1 VSEGKAKRL
10 SRRSIVL
17 LSVRNPVVRKNR
29 PEVFDCRETEQKF
42 IQKFRS
48 LLRSDL
54 SDKDALAAVQHPEH
68 FGELGK
74 RESLIRLSQHY
85 WNETLCNL
93 GSSVNRGIF
102 MPDAPRGCGRL
113 VTGEYDSKKLEFV
126 DAHRR
131 MDGTRRVKAA
141 NFVAGSFNGGII
153 ASVGHGPDDFISES
167 PDSCKDQKAEWNVMV
182 TLIAMTNSFLQN
194 QRLSQE
200 EIVSEMQRIFD
211 PTFNKKNVTLVCA
224 CGVRENRE
232 LRLPEGV
239 QADAEMPFTCKT
251 CNGPYPNN
259 ARSRMRRKNAVA
271 STTGRAGKNPTELK
285 EVEVESNYDL
295 AAD

>member
-1 VSEGKAKRL
+1 L
-10 SRRSIVL
+10 
-17 LSVRNPVVRKNR
+17 
-29 PEVFDCRETEQKF
+29 FDCRETEQKF

-48 LLRSDL
+48 LLRSNL

-74 RESLIRLSQHY
+74 RGSLLRLSQHY

-93 GSSVNRGIF
+93 GSSVSRGIF
-102 MPDAPRGCGRL
+102 LPEAPSGRGRL
-113 VTGEYDSKKLEFV
+113 VTGGYDSNQIEIV
-126 DAHRR
+126 DAQHRT
-131 MDGTRRVKAA
+131 DGTRRVKAA
-141 NFVAGSFNGGII
+141 NFVARSFNGGII

-167 PDSCKDQKAEWNVMV
+167 PDSCKDQMAECNVMV
-182 TLIAMTNSFLQN
+182 TLIAVTNSFLQN

-200 EIVSEMQRIFD
+200 EIMSEMQHIFD
-211 PTFNKKNVTLVCA
+211 PTFNKKSVTLVCA

-232 LRLPEGV
+232 LRLPVGV

-251 CNGPYPNN
+251 CNGPYPKVR
-259 ARSRMRRKNAVA
+259 RSRIRRTAAVA
-271 STTGRAGKNPTELK
+271 STSGRAGKNPTEVK
-285 EVEVESNYDL
+285 EVEAEPKCDL

>member
-1 VSEGKAKRL
+1 
-10 SRRSIVL
+10 VL

-48 LLRSDL
+48 LLRSNL

-68 FGELGK
+68 VGELGN
-74 RESLIRLSQHY
+74 RESLLRLSQHY

-93 GSSVNRGIF
+93 GSSMNQGIF
-102 MPDAPRGCGRL
+102 LSEALRGCGRL
-113 VTGEYDSKKLEFV
+113 VTGGYDSNKIEFV
-126 DAHRR
+126 DAHHRR
-131 MDGTRRVKAA
+131 DGTRRVKAA
-141 NFVAGSFNGGII
+141 NFVARSFNGGII

-182 TLIAMTNSFLQN
+182 TLIAITNSFLQN

-200 EIVSEMQRIFD
+200 EIMSEMLRIFD

-224 CGVRENRE
+224 CGARENRE

-251 CNGPYPNN
+251 CNGPSSKVS
-259 ARSRMRRKNAVA
+259 RSRTRRTAPLA

-285 EVEVESNYDL
+285 EVEVESNCDL